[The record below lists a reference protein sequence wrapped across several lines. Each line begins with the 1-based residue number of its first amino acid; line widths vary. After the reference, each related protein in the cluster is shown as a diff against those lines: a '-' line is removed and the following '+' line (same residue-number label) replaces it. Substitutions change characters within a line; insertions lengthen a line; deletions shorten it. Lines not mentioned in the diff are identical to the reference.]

1 MLNLL
6 LSDNMKQIKTKPP
19 SASVITKTEV
29 VCPNDTNPMGILQGG
44 RLVEWMDIAA
54 AVCAQTHADKICVT
68 AAINQVVFNS
78 AANVGDIVTIHA
90 KVTRAFTSSM
100 EIQAQA
106 YARKVLKAKKY
117 LISEAYFHFVAL
129 DKKGKVSSVIG
140 VRPVTAEEKE
150 AYTSAQVRKE
160 TLLALQS
167 KKKHKKS
174 V

>member
-1 MLNLL
+1 
-6 LSDNMKQIKTKPP
+6 MKQMKTKPV
-19 SASVITKTEV
+19 SASAITKTEV

-68 AAINQVVFNS
+68 AAINQVIFHA

-90 KVTRAFTSSM
+90 KVTRAFNSSM
-100 EIQAQA
+100 EIWVQA

-129 DKKGKVSSVIG
+129 DKKGKVTGVIG
-140 VRPVTAEEKE
+140 VRPVTTDEKE
-150 AYTSAQVRKE
+150 AYTSALVRKE
-160 TLLALQS
+160 NLLSLQN
-167 KKKHKKS
+167 KKKHK
-174 V
+174 VTV

>member
-1 MLNLL
+1 
-6 LSDNMKQIKTKPP
+6 MKQMKTKPA
-19 SASVITKTEV
+19 SASAITKTEV

-68 AAINQVVFNS
+68 AAINQVVFNA

-90 KVTRAFTSSM
+90 KITRAFTSSM
-100 EIQAQA
+100 EVWVQA

-129 DKKGKVSSVIG
+129 DKKGKVTGVTG
-140 VRPVTAEEKE
+140 VRPVTTDEKE
-150 AYTSAQVRKE
+150 AYTSALVRKE
-160 TLLALQS
+160 NLLSLQN
-167 KKKHKKS
+167 KKKHK
-174 V
+174 VTV

>member
-1 MLNLL
+1 
-6 LSDNMKQIKTKPP
+6 MKQMKTKPA
-19 SASVITKTEV
+19 SASAITKTEV

-68 AAINQVVFNS
+68 AAINQVVFNA

-90 KVTRAFTSSM
+90 KITRAFTSSM
-100 EIQAQA
+100 EIWVQA

-129 DKKGKVSSVIG
+129 DKKGKVTGVTG
-140 VRPVTAEEKE
+140 VRPVTTDEKE
-150 AYTSAQVRKE
+150 AYTSALVRKE
-160 TLLALQS
+160 NLLSLQN
-167 KKKHKKS
+167 KKKHK
-174 V
+174 VTV

>member
-1 MLNLL
+1 
-6 LSDNMKQIKTKPP
+6 MKQMKTKPA
-19 SASVITKTEV
+19 SASAITKTEV

-68 AAINQVVFNS
+68 AAINQVVFNA

-90 KVTRAFTSSM
+90 KITRAFTSSM
-100 EIQAQA
+100 EIWVQA
-106 YARKVLKAKKY
+106 YARKVLKVKKY

-129 DKKGKVSSVIG
+129 DKKGKVTGVTG
-140 VRPVTAEEKE
+140 VRPVTADEKE

-160 TLLALQS
+160 NLLSLQN
-167 KKKHKKS
+167 KKKHK
-174 V
+174 VTV